1 MWTEAQVVLASDN
14 QGKIK
19 EFAHLFS
26 DFGTELILQQSLNI
40 KSPEENGLS
49 YIENALLKARHASN
63 LSDLPS
69 LADDSGLSVPAL
81 GGTPGLYS
89 ARYAGA
95 NATDYENITLLL
107 KNMQGLFKEDRR
119 AYYLCALALVRY
131 AADPDPIVVVSR
143 WHGYVLEAPQ
153 GELGFGY
160 DPIFLPNGYNQTVA
174 ELDPWVKNRLSHRSL
189 AVTKIRALLC

>member
-1 MWTEAQVVLASDN
+1 MWTEVKVILASDN

-19 EFAHLFS
+19 EFSHLFS

-40 KSPEENGLS
+40 RSPEEIGLS

-81 GGTPGLYS
+81 GGRPGLHS

-95 NATDYENITLLL
+95 NATDYENNTLLL
-107 KNMQGLFKEDRR
+107 KNMQGLLKADRH
-119 AYYLCALALVRY
+119 AYYICALALVRH

-143 WHGYVLEAPQ
+143 WHGSVLEAPQ
-153 GELGFGY
+153 GKLGFGY
-160 DPIFLPNGYNQTVA
+160 DPIFLPNGHDQTAA
-174 ELDPWVKNRLSHRSL
+174 ELDSLVKNHLSHRSL
-189 AVTKIRALLC
+189 AVTKMRALLC